1 MLCQA
6 DNKTHSFLRFY
17 SEKLHKGS
25 RRYIITLYSIT
36 NALKSFK
43 KSSFNNGI
51 GSEFK
56 TRMFFYKHSIKYYCL
71 KILSPLSPSPFL
83 SPSLS
88 LCVWCWFRF
97 PDPLS
102 KSSDSQ
108 LRYNFA
114 AFYHASRLK
123 SPIHD
128 WNQLQVISEKK
139 HTVPNI
145 RPDTRLAVKI
155 WMRMHTCALYRGW

>member
-1 MLCQA
+1 MRNYIKDPGDTLLSYILSQMLW
-6 DNKTHSFLRFY
+6 KVLRRAV
-17 SEKLHKGS
+17 STMAS
-25 RRYIITLYSIT
+25 
-36 NALKSFK
+36 NQNLKQGFF
-43 KSSFNNGI
+43 FN
-51 GSEFK
+51 
-56 TRMFFYKHSIKYYCL
+56 KHSIKYYCL

-83 SPSLS
+83 SPSLF

-139 HTVPNI
+139 NTQCLTSGQI
-145 RPDTRLAVKI
+145 LDWQWK
-155 WMRMHTCALYRGW
+155 